1 MFEADLQA
9 GDLRKNGLRIKIQEK
24 PLQILAL
31 LLEHAGEAVTREEL
45 RERLWSGDTFV
56 DFDHSLGT
64 AMGKLR
70 QALGD
75 SAKRPLFIETLGS
88 RGYRFIAPVASSGGT
103 PILPI
108 EEPAVDTAGASRE
121 KSSWRRRK
129 TWLMV
134 AAATASMLAAVAI
147 ASQAGAWRDRLRG
160 LPPAINSLA
169 VLPLEDLARDPD
181 QEYFADG
188 MTDELITDLARIGA
202 LRVISRTSIMR
213 YKKLRKPLAEIARE
227 LSVDA
232 VVEGTIRRAGGRV
245 RITAQLIQVNP
256 EKHLWGET
264 YERDLRDVLALQEEV
279 ARDIAGE
286 IRLKLTPQERAGL
299 SSARL
304 VDPKA
309 HEAYLKG
316 AYFWNKRI
324 ATGMEKSVDYF
335 NQAIQMDSSYALA
348 YAGLANTY
356 NLQGLYAPTPISWRT
371 LYPKAHAAALQA
383 LALDGTLAEA
393 HAALGLYQSDY
404 VWDQPAADRELRR
417 AIELSPGNAMTH
429 VWRGEV
435 LSWLARHAE
444 ALAELDR
451 ARELD
456 PTSPLVNDQRGF
468 VLYLARRYDDAVEQF
483 RKSIELDPR
492 LAHSHNYLGKAYLQ
506 KGMLPEGLA
515 ELQESAGLP
524 GGDSPLYAPWVP
536 YAYGLSGRR
545 AEAYRLIDIMKTNVQ
560 NSLARPFSIAIAY
573 CGLKQKDQALA
584 WLEKAYQER
593 DPRIRTCTVEPAF
606 DWLRSDAHFQDLLRR
621 STLPP

>member
-1 MFEADLQA
+1 LEELPLNPTAGHRTVRFGMFEADLRA

-24 PLQILAL
+24 PLQILVL

-45 RERLWSGDTFV
+45 RQRLWSGDTFV

-227 LSVDA
+227 LNVDA

-256 EKHLWGET
+256 EKHLWTET
-264 YERDLRDVLALQEEV
+264 YDRDLRDVLALQEEV

-286 IRLKLTPQERAGL
+286 IRIKLTPQERAGL
-299 SSARL
+299 SNARL

-316 AYFWNKRI
+316 EYFWNKRT
-324 ATGMEKSVDYF
+324 APGMEKSVGYF
-335 NQAIQMDSSYALA
+335 SQAIQMDSSYALA

-356 NLQGLYAPTPISWRT
+356 NLQGYYAYVSARETYS
-371 LYPKAHAAALQA
+371 KARAAALQA
-383 LALDGTLAEA
+383 LALDATLTEA
-393 HAALGLYQSDY
+393 HVALGLYRSCY
-404 VWDQPAADRELRR
+404 EWDQPAADRELRR
-417 AIELSPGNAMTH
+417 AIELSPGNTMAH
-429 VWRGEV
+429 VWRGEA
-435 LSWLARHAE
+435 LSVSSRHAE

-451 ARELD
+451 A
-456 PTSPLVNDQRGF
+456 
-468 VLYLARRYDDAVEQF
+468 LAACV
-483 RKSIELDPR
+483 
-492 LAHSHNYLGKAYLQ
+492 
-506 KGMLPEGLA
+506 
-515 ELQESAGLP
+515 
-524 GGDSPLYAPWVP
+524 
-536 YAYGLSGRR
+536 
-545 AEAYRLIDIMKTNVQ
+545 
-560 NSLARPFSIAIAY
+560 
-573 CGLKQKDQALA
+573 
-584 WLEKAYQER
+584 
-593 DPRIRTCTVEPAF
+593 
-606 DWLRSDAHFQDLLRR
+606 
-621 STLPP
+621 